1 MTELI
6 ETLLLG
12 AATVALFVYGAAQ
25 RHLMKKVTTELGR
38 ERTKNE
44 NERARHEE
52 CLTSLQA
59 DIAKSRSL
67 LEEAQNQKAEVVA
80 EIADLKQQKRE
91 LQEYLA
97 TEDGRKVNQA
107 ALEKVAKLK
116 AEIQSLNQKRE
127 DFQALREGV
136 VLGLAPYFDD
146 MKVSPS
152 LRVLVPECERV
163 WRQAPGTLL
172 QITSGAGTWTGTTPA
187 SLLAYID
194 YYSARSWVGNGVCT
208 LSVAR

>member
-1 MTELI
+1 MTHLTEI
-6 ETLLLG
+6 LLLS

-25 RHLMKKVTTELGR
+25 RHLMKKITTELGR
-38 ERTKNE
+38 ERTKSE

-52 CLTSLQA
+52 CLISLQA

-67 LEEAQNQKAEVVA
+67 LEEAQNQKAEVIA
-80 EIADLKQQKRE
+80 EIADLKLQKRE
-91 LQEYLA
+91 LQKYLA
-97 TEDGRKVNQA
+97 TEDGRKVNQT
-107 ALEKVAKLK
+107 ALAKVAKLK
-116 AEIQSLNQKRE
+116 EEIQSLNQERE
-127 DFQALREGV
+127 ESQALKGGV
-136 VLGLAPYFDD
+136 VLGSSPYADG

-152 LRVLVPECERV
+152 LKTLVPECERV
-163 WRQAPGTLL
+163 WRRAPGTLL

-194 YYSARSWVGNGVCT
+194 YYGTRDWVGNGTCI